1 VINREFIILYELE
14 KIFYI
19 FSNGI
24 DCEIVI
30 QGEMIFENS
39 LILIQ
44 IINDYS
50 IKNKYNLIEQTHF
63 ML

>member
-1 VINREFIILYELE
+1 MINIEFIILYELE
-14 KIFYI
+14 KIFHI

-44 IINDYS
+44 IINDYG
-50 IKNKYNLIEQTHF
+50 IENKHNLIEQTCF

>member
-1 VINREFIILYELE
+1 MINIEFIILYELE
-14 KIFYI
+14 KIFHI
-19 FSNGI
+19 FSNDI

-39 LILIQ
+39 LILIE
-44 IINDYS
+44 IINNYG
-50 IKNKYNLIEQTHF
+50 IENKHNLIEQTCF

>member
-14 KIFYI
+14 KIFHI

-24 DCEIVI
+24 DCEINI

-44 IINDYS
+44 IINDHG
-50 IKNKYNLIEQTHF
+50 IKNKYNLIE
-63 ML
+63 